1 MHPTK
6 QELLNINGP
15 RCMLCGKIYPLREL
29 QWHHIVPKYVTTFMG
44 RPPDNSYENG
54 SILCLKCH
62 ARVHEYLYW
71 DDEYQFLTDVI
82 EDNKI

>member
-15 RCMLCGKIYPLREL
+15 RCMLCGKIFRYREL
-29 QWHHIVPKYVTTFMG
+29 EWHHIVPKYVTTFYG
-44 RPPDNSYENG
+44 QPKDDSYENG

-71 DDEYQFLTDVI
+71 DDEYQFLMDVI
-82 EDNKI
+82 EDNKQ